1 MLKRTGGAICIEPLD
16 CISSAQ
22 PDFSPA
28 QVAAPLLYS
37 NTHARPRRGLVEG
50 LGASEPPTPSKASSP
65 PFVRP
70 PPDALPFQQL
80 EEALGHSIIM
90 AIPTSTHAGNQIV
103 LAEKRLP
110 FLTGELRAL
119 VRMYHDLG
127 LWFAPPNSTQ

>member
-1 MLKRTGGAICIEPLD
+1 MLKRTGGAIGIEPLD

-22 PDFSPA
+22 PDFGPA
-28 QVAAPLLYS
+28 QVAAPLLYP

-90 AIPTSTHAGNQIV
+90 AIPTSAHTGVQIV
-103 LAEKRLP
+103 FAKKRFPL
-110 FLTGELRAL
+110 FAGEL
-119 VRMYHDLG
+119 
-127 LWFAPPNSTQ
+127 